1 MSRVATLGILLVA
14 MLVSSRRAFAQ
25 QSLVELLGIDKL
37 QFRALGAQMGRV
49 DPSQVD
55 PTNVYA
61 ITADYGEIAPH
72 WRVVFGVS
80 YWESHLSDRV
90 VQTFVDSLNANITD
104 PTGDARIARSRVS
117 VYDVAF
123 SAAARWMPTGN
134 TLLRPYTDLGLAG
147 HVINAEGK
155 LIQGTFVEN
164 ALDQIAAG
172 FFGAVGMQ
180 VRPYGRLALEGQA
193 RADLLSGFRS
203 AQIRAG
209 LTYELG
215 PPRRLTQ

>member
-1 MSRVATLGILLVA
+1 MRAAFIVALLLSTRQA
-14 MLVSSRRAFAQ
+14 GAQ
-25 QSLVELLGIDKL
+25 QSFVELLGLDKL
-37 QFRALGAQMGRV
+37 QFRALGLQMGRV
-49 DPSQVD
+49 DPSQAD
-55 PTNVYA
+55 PANVYA

-90 VQTFVDSLNANITD
+90 VQTFVDSLNANIND
-104 PTGDARIARSRVS
+104 PTGDAYIAKSRVS

-123 SAAARWMPTGN
+123 SAAGRWMPTGN
-134 TLLRPYTDLGLAG
+134 TLFRPYADLGLAG

-155 LIQGTFVEN
+155 LIQGTLVEN

-172 FFGAVGMQ
+172 VFAAAGLQ
-180 VRPYGRLALEGQA
+180 VRPYGRLALEGQV

-203 AQIRAG
+203 VQLRAG